1 MNINATLIGQSVA
14 FFIFVLFCMK
24 FVWPPVIAA
33 LQERQKKIADGLD
46 AANRAAR
53 DLELAHEKAGQ
64 QLREAKA
71 QAAEIVEQ
79 AKKRANQIV
88 DEARDQA
95 RTEGERL
102 KAQAQAEIE
111 QELNSVKDA
120 CVPSGCPGR
129 HRRREDP
136 GCFDRRKRA
145 RAAGFQTGSR
155 DLSEGAMAEL
165 TTLARP
171 YAKAA
176 FEYAQAHQQLADW
189 SAALGVLA
197 AVSQD
202 DTVRQLL
209 KEPQLTSSAKA
220 QSLIDVCG
228 DKLNAPAQNFVRT
241 VAENKRLELLP
252 TIAEMYEQLKA
263 EQEKSVEVE
272 VTSAFTLSKEQ
283 QDKLAKAL
291 SARLSREVRLHAS
304 EDASLIGG
312 VIIRAGDLVID
323 GSVRGKLAK
332 LAEALKS

>member
-1 MNINATLIGQSVA
+1 
-14 FFIFVLFCMK
+14 
-24 FVWPPVIAA
+24 
-33 LQERQKKIADGLD
+33 
-46 AANRAAR
+46 
-53 DLELAHEKAGQ
+53 
-64 QLREAKA
+64 
-71 QAAEIVEQ
+71 
-79 AKKRANQIV
+79 
-88 DEARDQA
+88 
-95 RTEGERL
+95 
-102 KAQAQAEIE
+102 
-111 QELNSVKDA
+111 
-120 CVPSGCPGR
+120 
-129 HRRREDP
+129 
-136 GCFDRRKRA
+136 
-145 RAAGFQTGSR
+145 
-155 DLSEGAMAEL
+155 MAEL

-176 FEYAQAHQQLADW
+176 FEYAQTHQQLADW